1 MAEEGMTILVID
13 GNRVGRKFYGKL
25 LRQHFQEARILEVE
39 LGEDGL
45 FFCQSEPISCVLVDD
60 NLPDMNCIAFMDK
73 LRTLTAR
80 KNANMFIPVVVLT
93 GEGDEARAVE
103 AMKAGAQD
111 YLVKG
116 NFAPERLAKSMT
128 NAMEKVELQR
138 LLERKHHDL
147 EHANQ
152 VLTREI
158 LERKRAEES
167 LRLFRDLTNQ
177 TVDSLFIVKPEDG
190 SLVDFNDSA
199 CTNLGYTRN
208 EFNQLKID
216 QFDVGI
222 EKSTPRAELV
232 KNIVAKGELA
242 YESEFRRK
250 DGGSY
255 PVEVMVKHIHRD
267 KFYYLVGVARD
278 ITERKRVE
286 AQLRDLSNR
295 DGLTG
300 VYNRRFLDETLD
312 IEWKRLRR
320 EAQPLSLIMFDV
332 DYFKFYNDHYGHQAG
347 DGCLRSVAQRL
358 GQNIRRPADVLAR
371 YGGEEF
377 AVVLPNTDSAGAVA
391 VGNHLLQQVE
401 ALALPHAK
409 SPFHH
414 VTLSV
419 GVSTLVPNEAQTPR
433 NLIELADGAL
443 YRSKEQGRNR
453 VTPA

>member
-1 MAEEGMTILVID
+1 MAEEGLTILVID

-25 LRQHFQEARILEVE
+25 LRQHFQSARVLEVE

-45 FFCQSEPISCVLVDD
+45 FFCQSESISCILVDD
-60 NLPDMNCIAFMDK
+60 NLPDMNCIVFMEK
-73 LRTLTAR
+73 LRAFTAR
-80 KNANMFIPVVVLT
+80 KNVNIFIPVVVLT
-93 GEGDEARAVE
+93 GEADEARAVE

-116 NFAPERLAKSMT
+116 SFAPERLAKSMT
-128 NAMEKVELQR
+128 NAMEKVELHR
-138 LLERKHHDL
+138 MLERKHHDL

-177 TVDSLFIVKPEDG
+177 TVDSLFIVKPDDG
-190 SLVDFNDSA
+190 SLVDFNDSTCA
-199 CTNLGYTRN
+199 NLGYSRS
-208 EFNQLKID
+208 ELLKLTINR
-216 QFDVGI
+216 FDVGI
-222 EKSTPRAELV
+222 EKTTTRAELV
-232 KNIVAKGELA
+232 KNIVDKAEMA
-242 YESEFRRK
+242 YESVFQRK
-250 DGGSY
+250 DGSSY
-255 PVEVMVKHIHRD
+255 PVEVIVKHIHRD
-267 KFYYLVGVARD
+267 KFYYLVCVARD

-312 IEWKRLRR
+312 HEWKRLRR
-320 EAQPLSLIMFDV
+320 EQRPLSLIMFDV
-332 DYFKFYNDHYGHQAG
+332 DYFKLYNDHYGHQAG
-347 DGCLRSVAQRL
+347 DGCLRALAQRL
-358 GQNIRRPADVLAR
+358 SQHIKRPADVLAR

-377 AVVLPNTDSAGAVA
+377 AIVLPNTDSSGAVA

-401 ALALPHAK
+401 SLALPHAK

-419 GVSTLVPNEAQTPR
+419 GVSTLVPDEIYAPR

-443 YRSKEQGRNR
+443 YRSKELGRNR